1 LIIFSLEIEVPKTYR
16 KSRDVERVLEVQLNF
31 NKIGFKGGNLPA
43 LNRGVEG
50 LDSTF
55 ELDVERV
62 CGIDVSRLFDF
73 SKLDWKEEGHESA
86 AINRLHYRHAIQR
99 RTEWA

>member
-1 LIIFSLEIEVPKTYR
+1 MDFNEIG
-16 KSRDVERVLEVQLNF
+16 L
-31 NKIGFKGGNLPA
+31 KGGNIPA

-86 AINRLHYRHAIQR
+86 AVNRLHDRHAIQR
-99 RTEWA
+99 RSERA